1 MLPSPR
7 YGNGTNGKNNGQN
20 GNNPR
25 PRSLIMQK
33 VDNDSSSRRN
43 SEVPPL
49 SRQNSTMRQYE
60 NRVEQ
65 EKNQAIDKIDKTA
78 QDGNDKMAQ
87 AKANLADDLAYVKA
101 GARRASKYDLYFVQ
115 SNNKL
120 SSLSSSLQQYVT
132 IQWKNKCFFQCEI
145 KIKLN

>member
-7 YGNGTNGKNNGQN
+7 YGNGPNGRNNGQN

-49 SRQNSTMRQYE
+49 SRRNSTMSQYE
-60 NRVEQ
+60 NRVEE

-78 QDGNDKMAQ
+78 QDGSDKMAQ

-101 GARRASKYDLYFVQ
+101 GARRASKYDLYWYESIIVCVI
-115 SNNKL
+115 NKL
-120 SSLSSSLQQYVT
+120 
-132 IQWKNKCFFQCEI
+132 IWNPI
-145 KIKLN
+145 

>member
-7 YGNGTNGKNNGQN
+7 YGNVPNGRNNGQN

-49 SRQNSTMRQYE
+49 SRRNSTMSQYE

-78 QDGNDKMAQ
+78 QDGSDKMAQ

-101 GARRASKYDLYFVQ
+101 GARRASKYDLY
-115 SNNKL
+115 
-120 SSLSSSLQQYVT
+120 
-132 IQWKNKCFFQCEI
+132 
-145 KIKLN
+145 